1 MSTSRGSSWSV
12 CLQMCWQRLWGS
24 GWDKTIN
31 MWPTLRCGQWLLIRH
46 GSCIGVS
53 VTSSLGDGM
62 MKATLAATCFP
73 PAPSRTIP
81 GVRSA
86 GDHCRKRSLPWRWQ
100 LFEITLTVTGHCLL
114 CDAIQHFTMC
124 CGSPRHAISGGLT
137 ACGAQRER
145 WGRRVVHAPQQQQ
158 HRHNDSHGLG
168 EVSSGEVAVLAVK

>member
-1 MSTSRGSSWSV
+1 MDVERGGGWSTNRGSRWSV

-31 MWPTLRCGQWLLIRH
+31 TWPTLRCGQWLLIRH

-62 MKATLAATCFP
+62 TKATLAATCFP
-73 PAPSRTIP
+73 QAPSRTL

-86 GDHCRKRSLPWRWQ
+86 GDHRRRRSLPWRWQ

-114 CDAIQHFTMC
+114 CDAIQHFTVC
-124 CGSPRHAISGGLT
+124 CGWQPETRDLRWFDGGWCTTRTVGTTCCARSAAT
-137 ACGAQRER
+137 ATPTRQSRSR
-145 WGRRVVHAPQQQQ
+145 
-158 HRHNDSHGLG
+158 
-168 EVSSGEVAVLAVK
+168 